1 MGWIIRIMISALA
14 IFITSRILTGVRVD
28 NFITALVVAIVLGVI
43 NTFIKPL
50 ILLLTLPLNII
61 SLGLLT
67 FIINGLLILL
77 TASFVKGFSVDNIWW
92 AILFSLVVSVVSS
105 VLHGLTK

>member
-1 MGWIIRIMISALA
+1 MISALA